1 MTEEPEATIAAAV
14 DELTELL
21 IDRVLPV
28 AQRYRVALADRL
40 GLGLPELLCVDLLRR
55 LGPLPAGAVAER
67 VDLTRSTT
75 SKMLRRLEAD
85 GHVVR
90 EPDPGHRQGQV
101 VRLVPIPTVIASSTR
116 SGARCARRWAARCLP
131 SGCTGTR
138 RSRSPPGCSS
148 TSRTACSWP

>member
-1 MTEEPEATIAAAV
+1 MTEKREAAIAAAV

-67 VDLTRSTT
+67 
-75 SKMLRRLEAD
+75 
-85 GHVVR
+85 
-90 EPDPGHRQGQV
+90 
-101 VRLVPIPTVIASSTR
+101 
-116 SGARCARRWAARCLP
+116 
-131 SGCTGTR
+131 

-148 TSRTACSWP
+148 TSRTAYSWP